1 MIRTILMAM
10 LLAVLVSGCA
20 TNRETGALSGGAAGA
35 GIGALIGDGAAGPII
50 GGLLGVIVGSEIG
63 REMDKRDRRYVAN
76 TLENSPSGRRSEW
89 VNPDSGNRYEVTP
102 REAYRGSG
110 GRPCREFVLTSDEF
124 NNPVY
129 GTACRRADGTWH
141 MVD

>member
-1 MIRTILMAM
+1 MSRTIFIIV
-10 LLAVLVSGCA
+10 LLAVLASGCSS
-20 TNRETGALSGGAAGA
+20 NRETGALTGGAAGA

-63 REMDKRDRRYVAN
+63 REMDKRDRRYIAS
-76 TLENSPSGRRSEW
+76 TLETSPSGRRSEW
-89 VNPDSGNRYEVTP
+89 VNPDSGKRYAVTP
-102 REAYRGSG
+102 REAYEGSG
-110 GRPCREFVLTSDEF
+110 GQPCREFVVTSDEY

-129 GTACRRADGTWH
+129 GTACRRTDGTWH

>member
-1 MIRTILMAM
+1 MIRTIFIIV
-10 LLAVLVSGCA
+10 LLAVLASGCSS
-20 TNRETGALSGGAAGA
+20 NRETGALSGGAAGA

-63 REMDKRDRRYVAN
+63 REMDKRDRRYIAS
-76 TLENSPSGRRSEW
+76 TLETSPSGRRSEW
-89 VNPDSGNRYEVTP
+89 VNPDSGNRYAVTP
-102 REAYRGSG
+102 QAAYEGSG
-110 GRPCREFVLTSDEF
+110 GQPCREFVVTSDEF

>member
-1 MIRTILMAM
+1 MNRIFLISTLLI
-10 LLAVLVSGCA
+10 LLASGCA
-20 TNRETGALSGGAAGA
+20 TNRETGALTGGAAGA

-63 REMDKRDRRYVAN
+63 REMDKRDRAYVASQ
-76 TLENSPSGRRSEW
+76 LESSPSGRRSEW
-89 VNPDSGNRYEVTP
+89 VNPDTGNRYAVTP
-102 REAYRGSG
+102 QQAYTGDG
-110 GRPCREFVLTSDEF
+110 GQTCREFVLTSDEF

-129 GTACRRADGTWH
+129 GTACRRDDGSWR